1 MSEKSRTRTSY
12 APEEKAEIIMA
23 VLTRKTTIQKVAKE
37 KNVAPTLISLW
48 KKQAEDA
55 ILERFTGTRPG
66 RRKVEIDYYI
76 YPAIYELNRK
86 GYETVFC
93 CAGHE
98 DTSIMQMYI
107 KFRDDVKEELRVARI
122 AARTAKTRATRLEGA
137 LKTAKARISELEQ
150 GVRNMA
156 AAMGCKLAKA
166 KRPRRSKD

>member
-1 MSEKSRTRTSY
+1 MSENSRTRTSY

-48 KKQAEDA
+48 KKQAEEA
-55 ILERFTGTRPG
+55 ILERFVGTRPG
-66 RRKVEIDYYI
+66 RRKVE
-76 YPAIYELNRK
+76 A
-86 GYETVFC
+86 C
-93 CAGHE
+93 
-98 DTSIMQMYI
+98 S
-107 KFRDDVKEELRVARI
+107 DDVKEELRVARI

-137 LKTAKARISELEQ
+137 LKTAKARNAELEQ

-166 KRPRRSKD
+166 KRPRSKKD

>member
-1 MSEKSRTRTSY
+1 MSEKSRTRTLY

-55 ILERFTGTRPG
+55 IMERFVGTRPG
-66 RRKVEIDYYI
+66 RRKVE
-76 YPAIYELNRK
+76 A
-86 GYETVFC
+86 C
-93 CAGHE
+93 
-98 DTSIMQMYI
+98 S
-107 KFRDDVKEELRVARI
+107 DDVKEELRVARI

-137 LKTAKARISELEQ
+137 LKTAKTRIAELEQ

-166 KRPRRSKD
+166 KRPRRKKD

>member
-66 RRKVEIDYYI
+66 RRKVE
-76 YPAIYELNRK
+76 A
-86 GYETVFC
+86 
-93 CAGHE
+93 
-98 DTSIMQMYI
+98 SS
-107 KFRDDVKEELRVARI
+107 DDVKEELRVARI

-137 LKTAKARISELEQ
+137 LKTAKTRISELEQ

-166 KRPRRSKD
+166 KRPRRSKG